1 MKKCV
6 TVVLIVSLL
15 LTGCGIAP
23 NLPTENTTV
32 PTSPTQPT
40 EPTSTSSQATQP
52 PSQPTQ
58 PPTAP
63 PTQPSTAPTTQATQP
78 ATVPPTQEPT
88 TIQPTQMKPLY
99 EIAANETVIK
109 DYQIKTCCYDFL
121 KMNAGAMNWMIT
133 YAISSYAE
141 LQAHIEQMNADGYYD
156 RNATCDACPQSFSEI
171 VAQYD
176 ENFFKDHVLLKI
188 RMPSLRGAPPTVAKI
203 GIADMGLREPYSMTA
218 YVENVDF
225 ESFKEDAQVFSIFVE
240 LPRTYEKYLKESSA
254 LEKGY
259 IPEIW

>member
-6 TVVLIVSLL
+6 TVVLVVSLL

-78 ATVPPTQEPT
+78 TTVPTTQET
-88 TIQPTQMKPLY
+88 TVQPTQDKPLF
-99 EIAANETVIK
+99 EIVRNERLIT
-109 DYQIKTCCYDFL
+109 DYQTKTCCYDFL
-121 KMNAGAMNWMIT
+121 ITDAGKQNWTFT

-141 LQAHIEQMNADGYYD
+141 LQAHIENMNSDGYYD
-156 RNATCDACPQSFSEI
+156 RNATCDACPQSFTEI

-176 ENFFKDHVLLKI
+176 ESFFKDYVLLEI
-188 RMPSLRGAPPTVAKI
+188 RVPSLRGNPPTVAKV
-203 GIADMGLREPYSMTA
+203 GIADMGILEPCSMRA

-225 ESFKEDAQVFSIFVE
+225 ESFREDAQVFSIFIE
-240 LPRTYEKYLKESSA
+240 LPRKYENYLKESDA
-254 LEKGY
+254 MEKGY